1 MSAGFGDPNGFS
13 CIELDLIP
21 LFITFVCCVF
31 ISLEIGILIGTAV
44 NLAMLLYATAR
55 PRIKLFKMEG
65 RLCGSYLLVTPD
77 RSLVFT
83 AMDYFMSTVR
93 KASALH
99 PGVPVVID
107 MSYVTIADFTTAYV
121 RDSLQRDLEGGT
133 LDCKDRDPCFGRAL
147 TT

>member
-1 MSAGFGDPNGFS
+1 M
-13 CIELDLIP
+13 
-21 LFITFVCCVF
+21 TFLCCVF

-44 NLAMLLYATAR
+44 NLAMLLYTTAR
-55 PRIKLFKMEG
+55 PRIKLYKMDSIG
-65 RLCGSYLLVTPD
+65 PSNVCSSYLLVTPD

-107 MSYVTIADFTTAYV
+107 LSYVSIADFTTAYV
-121 RDSLQRDLEGGT
+121 ILLFI
-133 LDCKDRDPCFGRAL
+133 LFV
-147 TT
+147 